1 MAVST
6 AELTLIRNALNRLS
20 GEAAKQMRNSFN
32 TLTKNGRIPTS
43 AEVLNIWLILVEAFG
58 ESAAALG
65 ADLFETQAA
74 DLEIKPKVKL
84 SPGANRAEIIARARW
99 ALQQADQLGNLTT
112 LLDELVKRPYRDT
125 FADSAAASGVGWAR
139 VPKGKTCAWCRMLA
153 SRGAVYSSAASA
165 GESRKYHGDCDCQ
178 PVLVR
183 DERDYPPGYD
193 PDELYQEYLKTQE

>member
-1 MAVST
+1 MAVSMS
-6 AELTLIRNALNRLS
+6 ELTLIRNALNRLS

-32 TLTKNGRIPTS
+32 ALTRDGRIPTS

-58 ESAAALG
+58 GSAAALG
-65 ADLFETQAA
+65 ADLFEAQAA

-84 SPGANRAEIIARARW
+84 SPGASRAEIIARARW
-99 ALQQADQLGNLTT
+99 ALQQANQLGNLTT

-125 FADSAAASGVGWAR
+125 YMDSAAASGVGWAR
-139 VPKGKTCAWCRMLA
+139 VPKGKTCNWCRMLA
-153 SRGAVYSSAASA
+153 SRGAVYFSADSA

-193 PDELYQEYLKTQE
+193 PDELYQEYLQTQE